1 MINLV
6 VGEIECKIPSKWN
19 EITLKEYSKIYSI
32 IKNDAFVEPNED
44 QPQPTPQEQKT
55 LDLERDLHNIKT
67 NRKVFS
73 NLTGINE
80 ETINLV
86 DANEMSETL
95 DLMTNFLN
103 GDVEAMDV
111 EDGVKN
117 SFTYKD
123 TKYFFPIAEMKT
135 STFGDFIE
143 AAQLDMLAEKHES
156 GKFGVIAEQMA
167 ILCREQNEVYDEQLV
182 MKKTKMFENLTM
194 DKVWGFVFFLNKQIN
209 TYKKNIQTFSNPEY
223 EMTTDTQQTIGIL

>member
-6 VGEIECKIPSKWN
+6 VGEIECQIPERWD

-32 IKNDAFVEPNED
+32 IKNDAFVEPHED
-44 QPQPTPQEQKT
+44 LQPTTDTAKKA

-73 NLTGINE
+73 TFTGVDE
-80 ETINLV
+80 ATINLV
-86 DANEMSETL
+86 DGEQMAQTL
-95 DLMTNFLN
+95 SLMTNFLN
-103 GDVEAMDV
+103 GDVEQMAV

-123 TKYFFPIAEMKT
+123 KKYFYPIAEMKA

-143 AAQLDMLAEKHES
+143 TAQLDMLAEKHDS
-156 GKFGVIAEQMA
+156 GKFGVIGEQMA

-182 MKKTKMFENLTM
+182 IKKTKMFENLSMNT
-194 DKVWGFVFFLNKQIN
+194 VWGFVFFLSKQIN
-209 TYKKNIQTFSNPEY
+209 TYKTNIQTFTNPAT
-223 EMTTDTQQTIGIL
+223 EMITDTQQIIGK